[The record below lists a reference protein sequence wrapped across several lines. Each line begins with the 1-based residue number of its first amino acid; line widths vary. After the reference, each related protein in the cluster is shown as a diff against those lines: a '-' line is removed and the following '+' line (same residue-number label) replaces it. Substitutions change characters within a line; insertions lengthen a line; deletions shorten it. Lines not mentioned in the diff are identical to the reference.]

1 VTAAGGVITAE
12 FLTLLEKPPIAV
24 LKQTV
29 SQSVPNATWG
39 LITFDTEDIDTYGGH
54 STSVNTTRYTCQF
67 AGWYRIG
74 GRAAFVANAT
84 GSRGARVHI
93 NANYIPGAAT
103 LVGAGSLAGIPQ
115 TDHIVY
121 LNVGDYVE
129 LAGGQNSGGALS
141 TAVTFESLSMMYV
154 EWIHA

>member
-1 VTAAGGVITAE
+1 MTTTGTPITSE

-29 SQSVPNATWG
+29 AQSVPNATWG

-54 STSVNTTRYTCQF
+54 SISVNTSRYTCQF

-103 LVGAGSLAGIPQ
+103 LVGAGTLAGIPQ

-141 TAVTFESLSMMYV
+141 TAVTFESASMMYV

>member
-1 VTAAGGVITAE
+1 MDAGQTIDAD
-12 FLTLLEKPPIAV
+12 FLTRLERPPIAV

-29 SQSVPNATWG
+29 SQSIPNATWG
-39 LITFDTEDIDTYGGH
+39 IITFDTEDVDTYGGH
-54 STSVNTTRYTCQF
+54 STSVNTSRYTCQF
-67 AGWYRIG
+67 AGWYRVG
-74 GRAAFVANAT
+74 GRAAFAANAT

-103 LVGAGSLAGIPQ
+103 LTGAGTLSGIPQ
-115 TDHIVY
+115 TDHILY

-129 LAGGQNSGGALS
+129 IAGGHNSGGALS
-141 TAVTFESLSMMYV
+141 TAVTFESASMMYV